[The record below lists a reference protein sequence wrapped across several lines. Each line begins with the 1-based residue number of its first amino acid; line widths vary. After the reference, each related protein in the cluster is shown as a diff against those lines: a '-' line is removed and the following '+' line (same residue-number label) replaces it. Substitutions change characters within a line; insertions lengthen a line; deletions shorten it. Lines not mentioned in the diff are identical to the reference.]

1 MGVPIYVVDAFTE
14 KPFGG
19 NPAGVCLLDKP
30 ADEQWMQ
37 RVANEMQHAETAFLY
52 PLSDGSH
59 NLRWFT
65 PTIEVDLCGHATLA
79 SAHILWQVGRL
90 KPDQE
95 AKFQTKSGQ
104 LVARKSGDEIRMDFP
119 AEPAE
124 EMDAPPTLRLA
135 ISKPPVWIGHNRMD
149 MLVQLESAEDVRT
162 LGPSINA
169 IAMLGGRGVIVTAQS
184 DTPEYDFICRF
195 FAPAAGVPEDNATG
209 SAQCALGPFWSER
222 LGKKELKSFQASP
235 RGAVLGVEVKGDR
248 VDICGKAFT
257 VLEGTLRC

>member
-1 MGVPIYVVDAFTE
+1 MAVPIYIVDAFTE
-14 KPFGG
+14 TPFGG
-19 NPAGVCLLDKP
+19 NQAGVCILEKQ
-30 ADEQWMQ
+30 DEEKWMQ
-37 RVANEMQHAETAFLY
+37 SVAQEMGFAETAFLD
-52 PLSDGSH
+52 PSGDGY

-79 SAHILWQVGRL
+79 SAHILWQTGRL
-90 KPDQE
+90 KE
-95 AKFQTKSGQ
+95 GKTAKFQTKSGE
-104 LVARKSGDEIRMDFP
+104 LIAYKKGDTIRMDFP

-135 ISKPPVWIGHNRMD
+135 ISKPPVWVGHNRMD

-169 IAMLGGRGVIVTAQS
+169 IAMLGGRGVIVTAAS
-184 DTPEYDFICRF
+184 DTPEYDFVYRF

-209 SAQCALGPFWSER
+209 SAQCALGPFWKER
-222 LGKKELKSFQASP
+222 LNKGEMTSFQASP
-235 RGAVLGVEVKGDR
+235 RGAILGVEVKGDR

-257 VLEGTLRC
+257 MLEGTLLC

>member
-1 MGVPIYVVDAFTE
+1 MGVPIYVVDAFSE
-14 KPFGG
+14 MPFQG
-19 NPAGVCLLDKP
+19 NPAGICILEKP
-30 ADEQWMQ
+30 AEDDWMQ
-37 RVANEMQHAETAFLY
+37 SVAHEMGHAETAFLY
-52 PLSDGSH
+52 PIQDGY

-79 SAHILWQVGRL
+79 SAHVLWQTGRL
-90 KPDQE
+90 KSDQV
-95 AKFQTKSGQ
+95 AKFQAKSGQ
-104 LVARKSGDEIRMDFP
+104 LIARKQGEEIRMDFP

-135 ISKPPVWIGHNRMD
+135 ISKPPVWVGHNRMD
-149 MLVQLESAEDVRT
+149 MLVQLEDAESVRT

-169 IAMLGGRGVIVTAQS
+169 IAMLGGRGVIVTAKS

-222 LGKKELKSFQASP
+222 LNKKELKSFQASP

-248 VDICGKAFT
+248 VDICGQAFT
-257 VLEGTLRC
+257 MLEGTLKC